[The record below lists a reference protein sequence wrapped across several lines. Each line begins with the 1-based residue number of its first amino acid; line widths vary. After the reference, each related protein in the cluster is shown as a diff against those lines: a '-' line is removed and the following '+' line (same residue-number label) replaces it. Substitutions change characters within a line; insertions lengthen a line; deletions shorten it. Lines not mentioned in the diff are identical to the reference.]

1 MTFDWEYICSR
12 NWSVAN
18 VTDEEKDVYNKLRS
32 RDSFA
37 RSEVKEILEEY
48 SKCLASKFDGPVS
61 LINSSVVK
69 NTILNS
75 HEYRLNL
82 FPESGK

>member
-12 NWSVAN
+12 NWSVATA
-18 VTDEEKDVYNKLRS
+18 TDEEKAVYNKLRS
-32 RDSFA
+32 RDSFS

-48 SKCLASKFDGPVS
+48 SKSLASKFDGPVN
-61 LINSSVVK
+61 LISSNVVK
-69 NTILNS
+69 NTILNC

>member
-12 NWSVAN
+12 NWTVAN
-18 VTDEEKDVYNKLRS
+18 APEEEVKTYNELRS
-32 RDSFA
+32 RDSFS

-48 SKCLASKFDGPVS
+48 SKCLASKFDGPVT

-69 NTILNS
+69 NTILNC